1 MSKKA
6 YYKCEG
12 CGLSFP
18 ADSLVMNNEL
28 ELTCEEC
35 LEEAKRD
42 KRSNNLLFSAC
53 ALIAFAVACLIFK
66 HCSK

>member
-12 CGLSFP
+12 CELTFS
-18 ADSLVMNNEL
+18 SELLQMNDDL

-35 LEEAKRD
+35 LEEAKRNRQSY
-42 KRSNNLLFSAC
+42 KFLILGC
-53 ALIAFAVACLIFK
+53 AFMASGIIFLIIKL
-66 HCSK
+66 CSK